1 LVVSG
6 RFIYIQVTGKSDGVA
21 LNEYADSKR
30 ETSITLNAERGQIYD
45 REGMSLAY
53 NRPTY
58 RAYAILDESY
68 SENQPENKHI
78 SDVEKKESQD
88 KLEEGKK
95 EDRFQVEFGTKG
107 RNLSQKTMEKIR
119 DDNIPGIY
127 FTEDAIR
134 YYPNGTFASQI
145 IGFAR
150 PDEDGNNIVGEAGM

>member
-1 LVVSG
+1 NIMAASFILFFLLLFLVVSG

-45 REGMSLAY
+45 TEGMSLAY

-68 SENQPENKHI
+68 SANQPENKHV
-78 SDVEKKESQD
+78 SHVEKTSEKLADYLDVDKKEIQD
-88 KLEEGKK
+88 KLEEGKQ

-107 RNLSQKTMEKIR
+107 RNLSQKTME
-119 DDNIPGIY
+119 
-127 FTEDAIR
+127 
-134 YYPNGTFASQI
+134 
-145 IGFAR
+145 
-150 PDEDGNNIVGEAGM
+150 